1 MADPADPAPDDLAPD
16 DLAEAILG
24 EPRYTVGELMASTG
38 TDRALADELWLSLG
52 FPLTR
57 DEETASFTEADAEAL
72 RSLGTLL
79 ELGFIDRDQL
89 MAMTRVMGQT
99 LSRLASTQVQLFHD
113 ELAALVA
120 PAPGDADPL
129 DAEVRAATTEL
140 LVPGVERFV
149 SYCWRRHLFAA
160 LDRDLHAGSG
170 RVIGFVDL
178 VEFTRTTRDLGPDE
192 LATLVGRFER
202 YVYDEVTGSGA
213 HLRKLLGDG
222 VMFDAPDVATA
233 AGAALALVLR
243 CAEDPHLRG
252 AAGWRPAPRWQWRE
266 TSTARRS
273 TGRAGSPTW
282 RARTRCWPTA
292 RWPVCCRAD
301 RGSRCGR
308 SAVNRSKASVGSTWW
323 SCGPRSAEP
332 SGAARLLRAR
342 AAAAPATDGVDLAG
356 GPDDLVPARVATF
369 MGRVRGHVFGH
380 GLEEAREADALLLGN
395 RVPHVVALDREV
407 GVDGASLF
415 WHGADRR

>member
-252 AAGWRPAPRWQWRE
+252 ARGGLAAGPTLAVEGDVYGETVNRASRLADLARPNTVLADGTVAGLLQGRPGFSLRSIGRQPVKGLGRIDVVVVRPAL
-266 TSTARRS
+266 S
-273 TGRAGSPTW
+273 
-282 RARTRCWPTA
+282 
-292 RWPVCCRAD
+292 
-301 RGSRCGR
+301 
-308 SAVNRSKASVGSTWW
+308 
-323 SCGPRSAEP
+323 
-332 SGAARLLRAR
+332 
-342 AAAAPATDGVDLAG
+342 
-356 GPDDLVPARVATF
+356 
-369 MGRVRGHVFGH
+369 
-380 GLEEAREADALLLGN
+380 
-395 RVPHVVALDREV
+395 
-407 GVDGASLF
+407 
-415 WHGADRR
+415 